1 MGFEN
6 IETIMKLGV
15 IFPQTEIGTD
25 PVVIKDY
32 VQAIEGL
39 GFAYLLTYEHVLG
52 ANPDRPGG
60 WQGPYTHEYAFHEPF
75 VLFGYLA
82 GLTERIEFVTGILIL
97 PQRQTPL
104 VAKQA
109 AEVNVLSRG
118 RLRLGVGVGWNQV
131 EMEGLGYDFSNR
143 GQRIEEQITL
153 LRQLWTQPLVNF
165 VGNYHTLND
174 VGINPLPVQQPIP
187 LWLGGMADV
196 VLQRAARL
204 ADGWF
209 PNRPSKDK
217 KALLEKMYGY
227 LEAAG
232 RSPDDFGIDPRVN
245 FTDPDW
251 ETQVNEWRELGV
263 THLCINTM
271 GAGFRSPREH
281 LAAVAQFKGV
291 AG

>member
-1 MGFEN
+1 MEA
-6 IETIMKLGV
+6 TMKLGV

-25 PVVIKDY
+25 PLVIKDY
-32 VQAIEGL
+32 GQAIEGL
-39 GFAYLLTYEHVLG
+39 GFAYLLTYDHVLG

-60 WQGPYTHEYAFHEPF
+60 WQGPYTYQHTFHEPL

-82 GLTERIEFVTGILIL
+82 GLTTQLEFVTGILIL

-109 AEVNVLSRG
+109 AEVDVLSGG

-131 EMEGLGYDFSNR
+131 EMEGLGYDFDNR
-143 GQRIEEQITL
+143 GQRIEEQITV

-165 VGNYHTLND
+165 KGSYHTLND
-174 VGINPLPVQQPIP
+174 VGINPLPVQRPIP

-209 PNRPSKDK
+209 PNRPPKDK
-217 KALLEKMYGY
+217 KALVEKMWGY
-227 LEAAG
+227 VEAAG
-232 RSPDDFGIDPRVN
+232 RSRAEFGIDPRVSI
-245 FTDPDW
+245 TDPDW
-251 ETQVNEWRELGV
+251 ESQANEWQSLGV

-271 GAGFRSPREH
+271 GAGFRSMQEH
-281 LAAVAQFKGV
+281 LVAVEQFKGV
-291 AG
+291 AW